1 MKLLLSLICTLMVSG
16 LGWAD
21 GHAPESIAGEK
32 KSIGLWKA
40 EDCRKLSAGSGL
52 LLAVSQGLLEE
63 SRVLNENGKKR
74 EAEKKNSSCVRFFT
88 ISNKFSYKL
97 SGLLQTVIRS

>member
-1 MKLLLSLICTLMVSG
+1 MVSG

-74 EAEKKNSSCVRFFT
+74 EAEKK
-88 ISNKFSYKL
+88 IQAALDFSQLATNLATNYRAYCKP
-97 SGLLQTVIRS
+97 

>member
-74 EAEKKNSSCVRFFT
+74 EAEKK
-88 ISNKFSYKL
+88 IQAALDFSQLATNLATNYRAYCKP
-97 SGLLQTVIRS
+97 

>member
-1 MKLLLSLICTLMVSG
+1 MKLLLSLICTLMFSG

-74 EAEKKNSSCVRFFT
+74 EAEKK
-88 ISNKFSYKL
+88 IQAALDFSQLATNLATNYRAYCKP
-97 SGLLQTVIRS
+97 